1 MSNNQYMDINQF
13 LDTYFNAITD
23 NKKHRVFVNFVQ
35 GLLSN
40 NSPEYQQRW
49 MFDMQDHLSE
59 NDKALFNQYI
69 AAMQDNSPAAKD
81 FMNMVQIFT
90 FFNSSSA
97 QDTRQDRETKAR
109 VIIEAAQNGAIK
121 NPLYSYKLLKQI
133 PEYALSKETDK
144 ARWFALT
151 CNPYATAYDAA
162 NYAKYVKS
170 REELLKLID
179 DFKIKTEEALEPE
192 LAKEVKNADNIKRIL
207 GNNIDGLGNMLLYLR
222 DLSTHDKQLY
232 SKMEELRDEIYD
244 KFSMQNILAFKS
256 GNYIK
261 QYKESA
267 EMQLASIKPELAQ
280 AKQQLVNAQDSEH
293 QLNLALESAQLE
305 IQKLKEQLKQKDEEL
320 KKAKTEN
327 GLLKGK
333 VTVFIQNVEK
343 RMNGSILNK
352 GHDIANLAMTLKQ
365 DISK

>member
-1 MSNNQYMDINQF
+1 MQKYMDINQF
-13 LDTYFNAITD
+13 LDTYFRALS
-23 NKKHRVFVNFVQ
+23 NKKHSRVFVFINAVQ
-35 GLLSN
+35 GLLNYGGPDYWQS
-40 NSPEYQQRW
+40 W
-49 MFDMQDHLSE
+49 LFDMQDSLSE
-59 NDKALFNQYI
+59 DDKALFEQYI

-81 FMNMVQIFT
+81 FLNMVQIFT
-90 FFNSSSA
+90 FFNSAAA
-97 QDTRQDRETKAR
+97 QDMRQDRETKAR
-109 VIIEAAQNGAIK
+109 VIIDAAQNGAIK

-144 ARWFALT
+144 ARWLT
-151 CNPYATAYDAA
+151 ISQNPYATTDDAA
-162 NYAKYVKS
+162 EYAKYSNS

-179 DFKIKTEEALEPE
+179 DFKIKIENALDPE
-192 LAKEVKNADNIKRIL
+192 LDKDVKNTDNIKAIL
-207 GNNIDGLGNMLLYLR
+207 DNNYDGLNKMLLYLR

-232 SKMEELRDEIYD
+232 SEMEELRNEIYD

-261 QYKESA
+261 QYKESS
-267 EMQLASIKPELAQ
+267 EMQLASIKPELVQ

-293 QLNLALESAQLE
+293 QLNLALGSAQLE
-305 IQKLKEQLKQKDEEL
+305 IQKLQEQLKQKDEEL

-352 GHDIANLAMTLKQ
+352 GHDIANLAKTLKQ

>member
-1 MSNNQYMDINQF
+1 MREYMDINQF
-13 LDTYFNAITD
+13 LDTYFKALS
-23 NKKHRVFVNFVQ
+23 NKKHSRVFVFINAVQ
-35 GLLSN
+35 GLLN
-40 NSPEYQQRW
+40 HGGPDYWQRW
-49 MFDMQDHLSE
+49 LLDMQDSLSE
-59 NDKALFNQYI
+59 DDKALFDQYI

-81 FMNMVQIFT
+81 FLNMAKVFT
-90 FFNSSSA
+90 FFNSA
-97 QDTRQDRETKAR
+97 ATQDMRQDRETKAK
-109 VIIEAAQNGAIK
+109 VIIDAVRNGAIE

-144 ARWFALT
+144 ARWQTLSQ
-151 CNPYATAYDAA
+151 NPYATTDDAA
-162 NYAKYVKS
+162 EYAKYSDS

-179 DFKIKTEEALEPE
+179 DFKIKIENALDPE
-192 LAKEVKNADNIKRIL
+192 LDKDVKNTDNIKAIL
-207 GNNIDGLGNMLLYLR
+207 DNNYDGLNKMLLYLR

-232 SKMEELRDEIYD
+232 SEMEELRDEIYD

-267 EMQLASIKPELAQ
+267 EMQLAKLKPELTKARQDLVDARAREQQHDSALADVQ
-280 AKQQLVNAQDSEH
+280 AEM
-293 QLNLALESAQLE
+293 
-305 IQKLKEQLKQKDEEL
+305 QKLQEQLKQKDEEL

-327 GLLKGK
+327 GLLKGR
-333 VTVFIQNVEK
+333 VSVFIQDVEK